1 MPDGNSLAGRFDWLA
16 AMDMTTTVPCGADN
30 NRSPAPSSTRV
41 DHTALFYFELP
52 QLDVADA
59 AQLAEAVY
67 PEVEFRVGTRISERC
82 SDDELDAFG
91 ALMEAGDDERC
102 ARWLDEHVP
111 DHTAIATAEMEAIIA
126 ETVATID
133 RTDAERGGE
142 QRLRRARTI
151 DKVDSAFLG
160 RILDLQRREYVA
172 VEAGLKFLH
181 DRESR
186 DTITFLLSV
195 SDGGMFCLN
204 SNSPSNF
211 PPHRYPDLLAFV
223 DRWNAD
229 HYLPKAHT
237 IEVADA
243 AAYGIVAEFAVPIAP
258 GIHGQ
263 LVDHFVDVGVQTTC
277 RMFDALPE
285 IAANWRPSLL

>member
-1 MPDGNSLAGRFDWLA
+1 
-16 AMDMTTTVPCGADN
+16 MDMTTAVPCGADN
-30 NRSPAPSSTRV
+30 NRSPSPSSTSV
-41 DHTALFYFELP
+41 DLSALLYWELP

-59 AQLAEAVY
+59 TELAQAVY
-67 PEVEFRVGTRISERC
+67 PEVELRVGTRISERC
-82 SDDELDAFG
+82 SDDELDAFS
-91 ALMEAGDDERC
+91 ALTEAGDDERC

-111 DHTAIATAEMEAIIA
+111 DHTAIATAEMETIIA
-126 ETVATID
+126 EAVATID

-142 QRLRRARTI
+142 LRLRRARTI
-151 DKVDSAFLG
+151 DKVDPAVLG

-172 VEAGLKFLH
+172 VAAGLKFLH

-195 SDGGMFCLN
+195 SDGGMFCLK
-204 SNSPSNF
+204 STYPSNF

-243 AAYGIVAEFAVPIAP
+243 AASGIVAEFAVPIAP
-258 GIHGQ
+258 GTHGQ
-263 LVDHFVDVGVQTTC
+263 LVDHFVDVGVQATC

-285 IAANWRPSLL
+285 IAATWQPTLL